1 VINTLTSYR
10 LLTRDIDRSLTQVES
25 QPMVSRETEY
35 YRANIEKVKSIDDFM
50 ADDRLF
56 QYAMKAHGLSDM
68 TYAKAFIR
76 KALEGGIDAS
86 DSFAN
91 KLTDGRY
98 KDFVSTFNFVR
109 NGENTTLFE
118 KTREGVVDRYL
129 RQTLEEDAGRQN
141 EGVRLALY
149 FERKAPTITNAYEL
163 LADPALS
170 KVVRTAL
177 GFPEALAQ
185 ADIDKQAALIED
197 RLDFADLKD
206 PEKLAEL
213 MTRFATLWEVNN
225 PSATMASSPIN
236 VLFTQQPEFGISTD
250 VLLTLQR
257 MKI

>member
-1 VINTLTSYR
+1 VINTLSSYQ
-10 LLTRDIDRSLTQVES
+10 LITRDIERSLTQVEK

-35 YRANIEKVKSIDDFM
+35 YLANIEKVKSIDEFM

-68 TYAKAFIR
+68 SYAKAFIR
-76 KALEGGIDAS
+76 KALEEGIETKDT
-86 DSFAN
+86 FAN
-91 KLTDGRY
+91 KLTDARY

-109 NGENTTLFE
+109 HGENTTVFDR
-118 KTREGVVDRYL
+118 TRQGTVDRYL

-149 FERKAPTITNAYEL
+149 FERKAPSVTNYYEI
-163 LADPALS
+163 LADTALA

-185 ADIDKQAALIED
+185 ADIDKQAAMIEA
-197 RLDFADLKD
+197 RLDLEDLKD
-206 PEKLAEL
+206 PDKLGEML
-213 MTRFATLWEVNN
+213 TRFATLWEIDN
-225 PSATMASSPIN
+225 PSAAPQSSIS

-250 VLLTLQR
+250 VLFALQR
-257 MKI
+257 LKL